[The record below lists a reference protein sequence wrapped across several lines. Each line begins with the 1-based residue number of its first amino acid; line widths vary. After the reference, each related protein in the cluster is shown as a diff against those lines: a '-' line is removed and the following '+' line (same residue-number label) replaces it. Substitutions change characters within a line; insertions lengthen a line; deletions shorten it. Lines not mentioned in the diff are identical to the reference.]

1 MAGLGLASLRMRV
14 LVVEDERAI
23 ADFVGRGLESEG
35 FAVTCVH
42 DGTDGE
48 ALALTGRFDLL
59 ILDLMLPGRTGMEI
73 LDAFR
78 RTDSVT
84 PVILLTA
91 KADIPDRVAGLD
103 GGASD
108 YVTKPFAFE
117 ELAAR
122 VRAHLRQPGQET
134 ATILKVGGL
143 ELNLLRR
150 TVSRDGNPITL
161 SAREFELLSFL
172 MRHPGQ
178 VLSREQLLNGVWG
191 YDYDPGTNVVGVYI
205 AYLRRKLAVEGADD
219 LIETLRSVGYR
230 LREEA

>member
-1 MAGLGLASLRMRV
+1 MRI
-14 LVVEDERAI
+14 LLVEDERAI
-23 ADFVGRGLESEG
+23 ADFVSKGLESEG

-42 DGTDGE
+42 DGSEGE

-78 RTDSVT
+78 KTETVT

-91 KADIPDRVAGLD
+91 KADVPDRVSGLD
-103 GGASD
+103 AGAND

-122 VRAHLRQPGQET
+122 VRAHLRKPDQVT
-134 ATILKVGGL
+134 ATNLTTGSL
-143 ELNLLRR
+143 ELDLLKR
-150 TVSRDGNPITL
+150 TVSRDGILINL
-161 SAREFELLSFL
+161 SAREFDLLSFL

-191 YDYDPGTNVVGVYI
+191 YNYDPGTNVVGVYI
-205 AYLRRKLAVEGADD
+205 AYLRKKLVIEGAPDP
-219 LIETLRSVGYR
+219 IETLRSAGYR
-230 LREEA
+230 LREES